1 MDSTAAEMSLHTTPK
16 TTAKVSSPSWKM
28 EWSTRAA
35 LGTTVASA
43 PAQHHKLK
51 HLEHKRL
58 QQTCTAQQIM
68 CISPETKKGNKKV
81 SVKWSLDTALCF
93 GMYDIMQHLR

>member
-35 LGTTVASA
+35 LSLGTTVASA
-43 PAQHHKLK
+43 PAQLHQ
-51 HLEHKRL
+51 HLEHKQL
-58 QQTCTAQQIM
+58 QQTCSPHQIM
-68 CISPETKKGNKKV
+68 QTAPETTKKNKTSERRV
-81 SVKWSLDTALCF
+81 ES
-93 GMYDIMQHLR
+93 